1 MIDKTIKITDMSV
14 SVGKRD
20 SKGRIVTPE
29 LLLDMMKTYRIDH
42 VVAYHDYACLEHKSG
57 NALMKKIADESDGK
71 IGLCVNIDPL
81 LGADNLPGEGSLS
94 ARLSAIGAECMRI
107 FPTLDRVTFHPFY
120 LGEIFEA
127 ANELSMP
134 IIIDDTFSVSSPAQF
149 FAMIPEISKQY
160 PKAKFVVIRYGIC
173 GSRHIFPI
181 VKNCKNVYF
190 TIEKLLDCM
199 QLEEIFEITGNC
211 DNLLFGS
218 CFPEVPPAGA
228 LGTAF
233 YADIPQC
240 EREKIL
246 YKNWEAIRYGNN

>member
-1 MIDKTIKITDMSV
+1 MRIIDMSV
-14 SVGKRD
+14 SLGKRD
-20 SKGRIVTPE
+20 SKGRVVTPE

-42 VVAYHDYACLEHKSG
+42 AVAYHDYACLEHKVG
-57 NALMKKIADESDGK
+57 NALMKEIADKSGGK
-71 IGLCVNIDPL
+71 IGLCVTIDPI
-81 LGADNLPGEGSLS
+81 LGADNLPGEGSLTE
-94 ARLSAIGAECMRI
+94 RLSAIGAECMRI
-107 FPTLDRVTFHPFY
+107 FPKQDRVTFHPFY

-134 IIIDDTFSVSSPAQF
+134 IIIDDVFSPSSPAMF

-160 PKAKFVVIRYGIC
+160 PRAKFVVIRYGTC
-173 GSRHIFPI
+173 ASRHIFPI

-190 TIEKLLDCM
+190 TIEKLLDYM
-199 QLEEIFEITGNC
+199 QLEEIFEIAGSC

-233 YADIPQC
+233 YADIPES

-246 YKNWEAIRYGNN
+246 YKNWEGIRYGNN

>member
-1 MIDKTIKITDMSV
+1 MRIIDMSV
-14 SVGKRD
+14 SLGKRD

-42 VVAYHDYACLEHKSG
+42 VVAYHEYSCYEHKVG

-71 IGLCVNIDPL
+71 IGLCVTVDPI
-81 LGADNLPGEGSLS
+81 LGADNLPGEGSLTE
-94 ARLSAIGAECMRI
+94 RLASIGAECMRI
-107 FPTLDRVTFHPFY
+107 FPSQDRVTFHPFY

-134 IIIDDTFSVSSPAQF
+134 IIIDDTFSISSPAMF
-149 FAMIPEISKQY
+149 FANIPEVSKQY
-160 PKAKFVVIRYGIC
+160 PRAKFVVIRYGTC
-173 GSRHIFPI
+173 GSRHIFPL

-190 TIEKLLDCM
+190 TIEKMLDYM
-199 QLEEIFEITGNC
+199 QIEEILELAGSC

-233 YADIPQC
+233 YCDIPQS

-246 YKNWEAIRYGNN
+246 YKNWEDIRYGNN

>member
-1 MIDKTIKITDMSV
+1 MSV
-14 SVGKRD
+14 SLGKRD
-20 SKGRIVTPE
+20 SKGRIVTPG
-29 LLLDMMKTYRIDH
+29 LLLDMMEAYRIDH
-42 VVAYHDYACLEHKSG
+42 VVAYHDYACLEHRDG
-57 NALMKKIADESDGK
+57 NALMKKIADESNGK
-71 IGLCVNIDPL
+71 IGLCVNIDSA
-81 LGADNLPGEGSLS
+81 LGADSLPGEGSLTE
-94 ARLSAIGAECMRI
+94 RLSSIGAECMRI

-134 IIIDDTFSVSSPAQF
+134 IIIDDTFSVSYPAQF

-181 VKNCKNVYF
+181 VKKCKNVYF
-190 TIEKLLDCM
+190 TIEKLLDFM
-199 QLEEIFEITGNC
+199 QLEEIYEIAGNC

-228 LGTAF
+228 LGNAF
-233 YADIPQC
+233 YAEIPES

-246 YKNWEAIRYGNN
+246 YKNWEGIRYGNN